1 MSAGGAGNG
10 KAVVVGSGPNGLACA
25 IELAAAGLDVTVL
38 EAAETIGGG
47 TRSGELEVPGLIHD
61 HCSAVHPMAVAS
73 PFFNSLD
80 LGRHG
85 LRWCYPEVDLA
96 HPLDGG
102 DAGVMYRSIEETARG
117 LGEDGGAWRRVFG
130 SHSKAMD
137 DLGEDIYRPI
147 VHLPR
152 HPLKLAQFGLAAAQP
167 ASLLVKAW
175 KGERAKALFGGS
187 AAHAIAPLT
196 APLSSAV
203 GVALIATGHAY
214 GWPVP
219 KGGSRSIAAALVA
232 ELEARGG
239 RVETGVVVRS
249 LADVPPAATV
259 VFDLAPEGV
268 AAICGDRLPP
278 RAARA
283 YRRYEHGPA
292 AFKLDL
298 AIEGGIPWA
307 NDACRRAGTVHVMG
321 AFEEIVAAE
330 REVSRGRMPERPMIL
345 LAQQYLAD
353 PSRSAGDVHPVW
365 SYAHVPNGWPGDAT
379 EAMLDQ
385 IERFAPGTRERIVA
399 KTTRSASGFASYNAN
414 YVGGDIITGANTPR
428 QLVFRPR
435 LTLNP
440 YATGLPGHY
449 ICSAATPP
457 GGGIQGMNGYNAARA
472 ALKELG
478 AS

>member
-1 MSAGGAGNG
+1 MSAAGEG
-10 KAVVVGSGPNGLACA
+10 DGRAVVVGSGPNGLSCA
-25 IELAAAGLDVTVL
+25 IELAGAGLEVTVL

-47 TRSGELEVPGLIHD
+47 ARSGELEVPGLIHD
-61 HCSAVHPMAVAS
+61 HCSATHPMAVAS
-73 PFFNSLD
+73 PFFRSLG
-80 LGRHG
+80 LERHG
-85 LRWCYPEVDLA
+85 LRWRYPEVDLA
-96 HPLDGG
+96 HPLD
-102 DAGVMYRSIEETARG
+102 AGEPGVLYRSIERTAQG
-117 LGEDGGAWRRVFG
+117 LGEDGKAWLRVFG
-130 SHSKAMD
+130 APARAMD
-137 DLGEDIYRPI
+137 DLGDDIYRAL

-152 HPLKLAQFGLAAAQP
+152 HPLKLVRFGLAAAQP
-167 ASLLVKAW
+167 ATLLAKAW
-175 KGERAKALFGGS
+175 KGERTRALFGGS

-203 GVALIATGHAY
+203 GVALIAGGHAH

-219 KGGSRSIAAALVA
+219 EGGSQAIADALVA
-232 ELEARGG
+232 ELRARGG
-239 RVETGVVVRS
+239 RVETGTEVRT
-249 LADVPPAATV
+249 LADLPPAATV

-268 AAICGDRLPP
+268 VEICGDRLPS
-278 RAARA
+278 RIARA
-283 YRRYEHGPA
+283 YRAYRHGPG

-298 AIEGGIPWA
+298 AVEGGIPWR
-307 NDACRRAGTVHVMG
+307 DEACRRAGTVHVMG
-321 AFEEIVAAE
+321 GFEEIVAAE

-345 LAQQYLAD
+345 LGQQYLAD
-353 PSRSAGDVHPVW
+353 PSRSDGDVHPVW

-379 EAMLDQ
+379 EAILDQ

-399 KTTRSASGFASYNAN
+399 RTTRSAGEFSTYNAN

-435 LTLNP
+435 VTLNP
-440 YATGLPGHY
+440 YATGIPGHY

-478 AS
+478 AG